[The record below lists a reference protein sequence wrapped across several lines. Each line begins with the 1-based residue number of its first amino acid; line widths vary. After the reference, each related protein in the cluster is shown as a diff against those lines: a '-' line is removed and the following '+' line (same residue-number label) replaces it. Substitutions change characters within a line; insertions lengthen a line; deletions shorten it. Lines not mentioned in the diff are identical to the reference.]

1 MTITT
6 GSAVRVNRVLPEAGS
21 GTWQHLSGTMS
32 QSHLAHAPEWAT
44 VIRQGYG
51 HDPLYLDAEDDAG
64 GLGFL
69 PAFIVRRPLVGTIVT
84 SMPFLDG
91 GGPCACSAA
100 QATGLVRRLLVEA
113 QREGATV
120 VELRCAQRLE
130 IAWEP
135 SEHKVNMVLPLPAD
149 AATLW
154 GRFDRSVRNQVRKA
168 ERAGLSVEFG
178 GTERLDEFYSLFA
191 ARMRDLGSPVHGRE
205 FFRATLDEFGNR
217 ARVALVRKGQ
227 TTVGGLIALAFKDIL
242 AVPWASCAKEY
253 FALCPNMLLY
263 WETIR
268 AGCRDGFQRFDFGR
282 STRGSGTYG
291 FKRQWGAVE
300 SPLFWYTI
308 PIGRRQ
314 SRPAGQGGRTAAR
327 LVGLWRHMPLS
338 FTRRVGPHVRKYL
351 VQ

>member
-1 MTITT
+1 MTTATENGIRV
-6 GSAVRVNRVLPEAGS
+6 SRVRPEVPGGAWQRLAGA
-21 GTWQHLSGTMS
+21 MS
-32 QSHLAHAPEWAT
+32 QSLLAHSPEWAT

-51 HDPLYLDAEDDAG
+51 HDPLYLTAEDDAG
-64 GLGFL
+64 GLGLL

-91 GGPCACSAA
+91 GGPCACSATL
-100 QATGLVRRLLVEA
+100 ATGLVRHLLDEA
-113 QREGATV
+113 RREGAGV
-120 VELRCAQRLE
+120 VELRCAQRLD

-135 SEHKVNMVLPLPAD
+135 IEHKVNMVLPLPAD

-154 GRFDRSVRNQVRKA
+154 GQLDRSVRNQVRKA

-178 GTERLDEFYSLFA
+178 GIEMLDEFYSLFV
-191 ARMRDLGSPVHGRE
+191 ARMRDLGSPVHARA
-205 FFRATLDEFGNR
+205 FFRATLDAFGTR

-227 TTVGGLIALAFKDIL
+227 TPIGGLIVLAFKGLL

-268 AGCRDGFQRFDFGR
+268 AGCRDGFERFDFGR
-282 STRGSGTYG
+282 STRGSGTYR
-291 FKRQWGAVE
+291 FKRQWGALE

-308 PIGRRQ
+308 PIGRRDSLQ
-314 SRPAGQGGRTAAR
+314 TINGGRTASH

-338 FTRRVGPHVRKYL
+338 FTRRLGPHVRKYL

>member
-1 MTITT
+1 MTTAAVS
-6 GSAVRVNRVLPEAGS
+6 GVRVSRVVPEAGW
-21 GTWQHLSGTMS
+21 GTSPRLAGTMS

-51 HDPLYLDAEDDAG
+51 HDPLYLAAEDDAG
-64 GLGFL
+64 GLGLL

-100 QATGLVRRLLVEA
+100 LATGLVRHLLVEA
-113 QREGATV
+113 QREGASV

-130 IAWEP
+130 IASEP
-135 SEHKVNMVLPLPAD
+135 TEHKVNMVLPLPAD

-154 GRFDRSVRNQVRKA
+154 RQLDRSVRNQVRKA

-178 GTERLDEFYSLFA
+178 GTERLDAFYRFFA

-205 FFRATLDEFGNR
+205 FFRATLDAFGNR

-227 TTVGGLIALAFKDIL
+227 TPIGGLIALAFTDIL
-242 AVPWASCAKEY
+242 SVPWASCAKEY

-268 AGCRDGFQRFDFGR
+268 AACSDGFQRFDFGR
-282 STRGSGTYG
+282 STRGSGTYR
-291 FKRQWGAVE
+291 FKRQWGALE

-308 PIGRRQ
+308 PLGRRA
-314 SRPAGQGGRTAAR
+314 SRPAGTGGRTATR